1 MPGLKKT
8 ASSAFSL
15 NFRPSLRTRLVGLM
29 LCTSLSLI
37 VILIFFYYRSEQE
50 LFNEFQRQTSKIS
63 EAVRVGLEGAGE
75 KNLSD
80 PKKLQEYLQR
90 LTPEGIKEISVIS
103 TSDRVLAST
112 RQETV
117 GKWVSK
123 PGKELIFQ
131 AELGPAVT
139 GDGPLYNLVIPVTSG
154 DSTTGYIH
162 LTLNAEDFSAFLRI
176 GMQRRIFAALAIFSV
191 GTLIAVVLAGR
202 YTRPITEVAEAAE
215 LVAAGDLEQQLPVNR
230 SDEIGLLAHSFNQ
243 MVATLREDRDLR
255 ARLRTAEHLAGVGQF
270 AQNIAHE
277 IKNPLNFIS
286 LSIDHMGD
294 LYRPGEAAAAA
305 RFESLIGNIKGEIQ
319 RISHFAESFLEY
331 GRPFELHRQAV
342 SIATLID
349 ETLELSQAR
358 AAQQGIRIRRDFQT
372 LPTLQLDPEF
382 LKTCLTNILGN
393 AFDAMPQGG
402 EFSVSAEVGE
412 QAVHIAFADSGVG
425 IEPGRLDKVFEP
437 YVTTKSGGLGLGLPL
452 TRRIIEEHGGRVDLV
467 SQPGVGTV
475 VTLKLPLEKETNP

>member
-1 MPGLKKT
+1 MKKT
-8 ASSAFSL
+8 IPAPFPLS
-15 NFRPSLRTRLVGLM
+15 FRPSLRTRLVGLM

-37 VILIFFYYRSEQE
+37 VILILFYYRSEQE

-80 PKKLQEYLQR
+80 PKKLQEYLRR

-103 TSDRVLAST
+103 SSDRILAST
-112 RQETV
+112 RQEAV

-123 PGKELIFQ
+123 PRKELIFQ
-131 AELGPAVT
+131 AELGAAVT
-139 GDGPLYNLVIPVTSG
+139 GDGPFYNVVIPVTSG
-154 DSTTGYIH
+154 EHTTGYIH
-162 LTLNAEDFSAFLRI
+162 LTLNTDDFSAFLRI
-176 GMQRRIFAALAIFSV
+176 GMQRRVLAALAIFSV
-191 GTLIAVVLAGR
+191 GTLLAVLLAGR

-215 LVAAGDLEQQLPVNR
+215 LVAAGDLEQRLPVNR

-255 ARLRTAEHLAGVGQF
+255 GRLRTAEHLAGVGQF

-294 LYRPGEAAAAA
+294 LYRPADAGQAV

-319 RISHFAESFLEY
+319 RISHFAESFLQY
-331 GRPFELHRQAV
+331 GRPFELHRQPV
-342 SIATLID
+342 SVIALIE

-358 AAQQGIRIRRDFQT
+358 AMQQGIILQRHFAD
-372 LPTLQLDPEF
+372 LPSLQLDPEF
-382 LKTCLTNILGN
+382 IKTCLTNILGN

-402 EFSVSAEVGE
+402 VFSISAEAGDRV
-412 QAVHIAFADSGVG
+412 VRIAFADSGVG
-425 IEPGRLDKVFEP
+425 IETERLDKVFEP

-452 TRRIIEEHGGRVDLV
+452 TRRIIEEHSGRVELS

-475 VTLKLPLEKETNP
+475 VLLKLPLDKEIMA

>member
-1 MPGLKKT
+1 MKKNIP
-8 ASSAFSL
+8 SSFRLS
-15 NFRPSLRTRLVGLM
+15 FRPSLRTRLVGLM

-37 VILIFFYYRSEQE
+37 IILILFYYRSEKE

-80 PKKLQEYLQR
+80 PKKLQEYLSR

-103 TSDRVLAST
+103 SSDRILAST

-123 PGKELIFQ
+123 PRKELIFQ
-131 AELGPAVT
+131 AELGATVT
-139 GDGPLYNLVIPVTSG
+139 GDGPFYNVVIPVTSG
-154 DSTTGYIH
+154 ENTTGYIH
-162 LTLNAEDFSAFLRI
+162 LTLDTDDFSAFLRI
-176 GMQRRIFAALAIFSV
+176 GMQRRILAALAIFSV
-191 GTLIAVVLAGR
+191 GILLAVLLAGR
-202 YTRPITEVAEAAE
+202 YTRPITKVAEAAE
-215 LVAAGDLEQQLPVNR
+215 LVAAGDLEQRLPVNR
-230 SDEIGLLAHSFNQ
+230 SDEIGLLSHSFNQ

-255 ARLRTAEHLAGVGQF
+255 GRLRTAEHQAGVGQF

-294 LYRPGEAAAAA
+294 LYRPQEAQAAA

-319 RISHFAESFLEY
+319 RISHFAESFLQY

-342 SIATLID
+342 SITTLIE

-358 AAQQGIRIRRDFQT
+358 AAQQGIVLRRNFSE
-372 LPTLQLDPEF
+372 LPKLQLDPEF
-382 LKTCLTNILGN
+382 IKTCLSNILGN

-402 EFSVSAEVGE
+402 EFSVSAEIGTTV
-412 QAVHIAFADSGVG
+412 VCIAFADSGVG
-425 IEPGRLDKVFEP
+425 IEPGQLDKVFEP

-452 TRRIIEEHGGRVDLV
+452 TRRIIEEHGGRVEIS
-467 SQPGVGTV
+467 SQPGIGTV
-475 VTLKLPLEKETNP
+475 ITLKLPLEKETSA

>member
-1 MPGLKKT
+1 
-8 ASSAFSL
+8 
-15 NFRPSLRTRLVGLM
+15 M

-37 VILIFFYYRSEQE
+37 VILILFYYRSEKE

-63 EAVRVGLEGAGE
+63 QAVRVGLEGAGE

-80 PKKLQEYLQR
+80 PKKLQEYLRR

-103 TSDRVLAST
+103 SSDRVLAST

-123 PGKELIFQ
+123 PRKELIFQ
-131 AELGPAVT
+131 AELGAEVT
-139 GDGPLYNLVIPVTSG
+139 GDGPFYNVVIPVTSEEH
-154 DSTTGYIH
+154 TTGYIH
-162 LTLNAEDFSAFLRI
+162 LTLDAEDFSAFLRI
-176 GMQRRIFAALAIFSV
+176 GTMHRILAAAAIFAV
-191 GTLIAVVLAGR
+191 GTLLAVLLAGR

-215 LVAAGDLEQQLPVNR
+215 QVAAGDLEQQLPVNR
-230 SDEIGLLAHSFNQ
+230 SDEIGLLSHSFNQ

-270 AQNIAHE
+270 AQSIAHE

-294 LYRPGEAAAAA
+294 LYRPGESAAAA

-349 ETLELSQAR
+349 EALELSQAR
-358 AAQQGIRIRRDFQT
+358 AEQQGIRIRRNFAP
-372 LPTLQLDPEF
+372 LPDLQLDPEF
-382 LKTCLTNILGN
+382 IKTCLSNILGN

-402 EFSVSAEVGE
+402 EFSVSAEVGA
-412 QAVHIAFADSGVG
+412 QAVSIAFADSGVG

-437 YVTTKSGGLGLGLPL
+437 YITTKAAGLGLGLPL
-452 TRRIIEEHGGRVDLV
+452 TRRIIEEHGGRVELA
-467 SQPGVGTV
+467 SQQGVGTV
-475 VTLKLPLEKETNP
+475 ITLKLPLEKELKA